1 MPSTDLVVIDLALVP
16 EVMCDAT
23 YDLCRCTLA
32 EHDSPHECDCGG
44 SWTYDENGKF
54 VVVRYPTPN
63 DPFLSILLGGFM

>member
-23 YDLCRCTLA
+23 YSGCHCNLA
-32 EHDSPHECDCGG
+32 EHNGPHECDCNG
-44 SWTYDENGKF
+44 SWTYDENGRF
-54 VVVRYPTPN
+54 QVVRYPTPA